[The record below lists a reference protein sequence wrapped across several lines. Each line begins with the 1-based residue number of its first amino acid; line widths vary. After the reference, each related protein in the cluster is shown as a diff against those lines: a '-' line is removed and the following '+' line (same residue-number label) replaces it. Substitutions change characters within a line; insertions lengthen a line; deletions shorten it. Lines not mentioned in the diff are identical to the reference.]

1 MSTDI
6 SSISHISSIIGRS
19 EELESLEDTYQSTRS
34 EFIAVYGRRRVGKT
48 FLIREFYSQKEDCYF
63 FQVSGIKKATAQEQ
77 FKEFTK
83 EIIRVFYPDF
93 KNIQLESPKSWLH
106 AFEILNDA
114 IKFNLNKENKKNKTV
129 LFLDEIPWL
138 AQRKGKL
145 LSALDYYWNRYW
157 SSEKNIKL
165 VICGSAASWIIK
177 NILNSKGGLHNRVT
191 CRLPIEPFTL
201 KETKEYLKAKGL
213 LYDSAQV
220 LELYMCIGG
229 IPYYLDM
236 LKKGRSAP
244 QNINQ
249 LCFQTKGALV
259 DEFNNLFQAL
269 FDHASAHENIIKIIA
284 NKREGVSRDEIVKT
298 LDMKGGTLSLWLQEL
313 EQTGFIQS
321 FLPLGKKYG
330 TYYKIIDEYVLF
342 YLTWMAP
349 LSESGLKTEKN
360 SHYWEEVSQS
370 PRFNAW
376 SGLAFEAV
384 CHKHIS
390 NIKRALHIPDSAR
403 SGTWRYTPGK
413 KDSIPDA
420 QIDLLF
426 DRPDG
431 LISICE
437 IKYASESFKIDKDC
451 AKDLENK
458 KMVYQLVTGTS
469 KQMTLSMITTFGLKK
484 SDYAEDLIFSDCTLK
499 DLFS

>member
-6 SSISHISSIIGRS
+6 PNIIGRT
-19 EELESLEDTYQSTRS
+19 EELEILEDTYQSRRS

-48 FLIREFYSQKEDCYF
+48 FLIQEFYSQKDDCYF

-83 EIIRVFYPDF
+83 EIIRIFYADF

-106 AFEILNDA
+106 AFEILSNA
-114 IKFNLNKENKKNKTV
+114 MSAAQNTKNAKNKIV
-129 LFLDEIPWL
+129 LFFDEIPWM
-138 AQRKGKL
+138 AKRKGKL
-145 LSALDYYWNRYW
+145 LNALDYYWNRFW

-177 NILNSKGGLHNRVT
+177 NILNTKGGLHNRVT
-191 CRLPIEPFTL
+191 CRMPIDPFTL
-201 KETKEYLKAKGL
+201 KETRAYLKAKGL
-213 LYDSAQV
+213 LYDQAQI
-220 LELYMCIGG
+220 LEIYMCIGG

-236 LKKGRSAP
+236 LKKGRSAA

-249 LCFQTKGALV
+249 LCFQRKGALF
-259 DEFNNLFQAL
+259 DEFNQLFQAL
-269 FDHASAHENIIKIIA
+269 FDQAAAHETIIKIIA
-284 NKREGVSRDEIVKT
+284 NKREGVSRDEILKNLT
-298 LDMKGGTLSLWLQEL
+298 TKGGTLTLWLQEL

-321 FLPLGKKYG
+321 FIPLGKKYG
-330 TYYKIIDEYVLF
+330 TYYKIIDEYALF
-342 YLTWMAP
+342 YLTWIAP
-349 LSESGLKTEKN
+349 LSESGLKAEKN
-360 SHYWEEVSQS
+360 SHYWEEVSQL
-370 PRFNAW
+370 PGFTAW

-390 NIKRALHIPDSAR
+390 NIKQALHIPEGAQ
-403 SGTWRYTPGK
+403 SGTWRYVPIKKSNLPG
-413 KDSIPDA
+413 A

-426 DRPDG
+426 DRNDG
-431 LISICE
+431 LVSICE

-458 KMVYQLVTGTS
+458 KMVYQLATGTS
-469 KQMTLSMITTFGLKK
+469 KQITISMITTFGLKK
-484 SDYAEDLIFSDCTLK
+484 SDYAEDLIFSDCTMK